1 MQIRLM
7 KEENEKLKVKLAEK
21 EMEVKGLRLALDDE
35 AKKQEREQKQQQQI
49 LPPLAPPPLS
59 LPLLHSP
66 LPPPPAAAHPDH
78 TAADVSTPVVA
89 PLQLQLL
96 PSPPLSKKNPGGSSS
111 ASPRVPIW
119 KRSISGANGR

>member
-1 MQIRLM
+1 M

-49 LPPLAPPPLS
+49 LPLMAPPPLS
-59 LPLLHSP
+59 LPLLHSTP
-66 LPPPPAAAHPDH
+66 PPPPAQPDP
-78 TAADVSTPVVA
+78 TAANVSTPAVT
-89 PLQLQLL
+89 PLQLHLL
-96 PSPPLSKKNPGGSSS
+96 PSPPLSKKTTGGSSS